1 MKIRFVAGAL
11 LLALCSALTARA
23 QEQSNILSLSAGA
36 TVLAYSAEYG
46 GGWSALNLI
55 SGSANSGW
63 CSPSGSPNNNYFL
76 LELPQRFELSTLT
89 LDNAAAQESGYP
101 GISARSAEV
110 WVSTTA
116 SDTGFRKAGTFEAP
130 KGGRQK
136 FSLPAGT
143 DAQWLKIVIVNN
155 WGHAQYTELMKVEAE
170 GHPMGSPPALPPI
183 SGTYDTNYGPL
194 RLEQHGTLVT
204 GCYYGGSATVSG
216 ATDGRTM
223 DMEWT
228 QAGSHTGSV
237 LMVLDSNGDF
247 LNGVW
252 YENGSMGGEWFGKRE
267 ANPGKVCDLAGATN
281 LEAQMKG
288 SGRAILYGI
297 RFRSDS
303 AELGPESN
311 ATLLQIAALMKSQP
325 QLRIGVEGFTDSTNT
340 DAYNMDLS
348 RRRAQ
353 AVVAWL
359 TQQGIS
365 SARLTAQGLGKS
377 RPVADNATP
386 QGRALNR
393 RVEIVALH

>member
-1 MKIRFVAGAL
+1 MTRRFVAGAL
-11 LLALCSALTARA
+11 ALVLCLALTARA
-23 QEQSNILSLSAGA
+23 QKDSNVLSLSAG
-36 TVLAYSAEYG
+36 TTLLAYSGEYG
-46 GGWSALNLI
+46 GGWSTLNVI
-55 SGSANSGW
+55 DGANSGW
-63 CSPSGSPNNNYFL
+63 CSADGSPNNNYFL
-76 LELPQRFELSTLT
+76 LELPQKFELSTLT
-89 LDNAAAQESGYP
+89 LDNTGSQESGYP
-101 GISARSAEV
+101 GISARSVEV

-143 DAQWLKIVIVNN
+143 DAQWLKLVVANN

-170 GHPMGSPPALPPI
+170 GHPVGSPPARPPI
-183 SGTYDTNYGPL
+183 SGTYDTNYGAL
-194 RLEQHGTLVT
+194 QLEQHGTLVT
-204 GCYYGGSATVSG
+204 GCYYSGSGTVSG
-216 ATDGRTM
+216 ATDGRTV
-223 DMEWT
+223 DMEWA
-228 QAGSHTGSV
+228 QAGPHTGSV
-237 LMVLDSNGDF
+237 LMVLDSKGDF

-252 YENGSMGGEWFGKRE
+252 YENGSLAGAWFGKRE
-267 ANPGKVCDLAGATN
+267 ANPTKVCDLAGATG
-281 LEAQMKG
+281 LEARMKG
-288 SGRAILYGI
+288 SGHAILYGI

-303 AELGPESN
+303 AELGSESN

-340 DAYNMDLS
+340 DAYNVDLS

-353 AVVAWL
+353 AVLAWL

-365 SARLTAQGLGKS
+365 SARLTAQGFGKS

>member
-1 MKIRFVAGAL
+1 MTSRFIAGAL
-11 LLALCSALTARA
+11 ALVLCLALTARA
-23 QEQSNILSLSAGA
+23 QKESNVLSLAAG
-36 TVLAYSAEYG
+36 TTMLAYSGEYG

-55 SGSANSGW
+55 AGGANSGW
-63 CSPSGSPNNNYFL
+63 CSTNGSPNNNYFL

-89 LDNAAAQESGYP
+89 LDNTASQESGYP
-101 GISARSAEV
+101 GISARSVEL

-130 KGGRQK
+130 KGGRK
-136 FSLPAGT
+136 EFSLPAGT
-143 DAQWLKIVIVNN
+143 DAQWLKIVVVNN
-155 WGHAQYTELMKVEAE
+155 WGHAQYTELTKVEAE
-170 GHPMGSPPALPPI
+170 GHPVGSPPARPPI

-194 RLEQHGTLVT
+194 QLEQHGTLVT
-204 GCYYGGSATVSG
+204 GCYYSGSGTVSG
-216 ATDGRTM
+216 ATDGRTV
-223 DMEWT
+223 DMEWD
-228 QAGSHTGSV
+228 QSGPRTGTV
-237 LMVLDSNGDF
+237 LMVLDSKGDF

-252 YENGSMGGEWFGKRE
+252 YENGSMAGEWFGKRE
-267 ANPGKVCDLAGATN
+267 ANPAKVCDLAGTTN
-281 LEAQMKG
+281 LEARMKG

-297 RFRSDS
+297 QFRSDS

-311 ATLLQIAALMKSQP
+311 PTLLQIAALMKSQP
-325 QLRIGVEGFTDSTNT
+325 QLRIGVEGYTDSTNT

-359 TQQGIS
+359 MQQGIS
-365 SARLTAQGLGKS
+365 SARLTAQGFGKS